1 LAITHEEIKDL
12 LAEWEWDLLELESLW
27 EALLKARAAVYD
39 HTASAKHIQE
49 QLLDWPWQCVSVS
62 ELKSVLKEDQDSDDG
77 EVDGDEL
84 DEEGTNERTILT
96 TQRRER
102 NVARELQQDRQQ
114 NSEKTNHDNQGA
126 PSEIAI
132 RPRQPQSQTCQ
143 QQTPKPPAPPVT
155 EGPPGQQPSHRS
167 CQSIV
172 EHRNRALRDNMAW
185 AWTDL
190 DLLILCTT

>member
-1 LAITHEEIKDL
+1 
-12 LAEWEWDLLELESLW
+12 LW

-39 HTASAKHIQE
+39 HTASTKHIQE
-49 QLLDWPWQCVSVS
+49 QLLDWPWQCVNVS
-62 ELKSVLKEDQDSDDG
+62 ELKSVLKEDQDSDDE
-77 EVDGDEL
+77 EVDGDKL
-84 DEEGTNERTILT
+84 DEEGTNESTILT

-102 NVARELQQDRQQ
+102 NVARELQDRQQ

-155 EGPPGQQPSHRS
+155 EGPPGQQPSQRS
-167 CQSIV
+167 TKRQLPK
-172 EHRNRALRDNMAW
+172 RRRAQK
-185 AWTDL
+185 
-190 DLLILCTT
+190 